1 MPLLS
6 PIAGD
11 PQRPTATGAIE
22 RTLAMTTIKASCPT
36 CGEVEL
42 TPADVSLMVCSHAPM
57 SYYAFSCPTCTDEVR
72 KPADDHVVSLL
83 VSGGVPAQ
91 VWELPA
97 EVLETKAGPALTYD
111 DLLDFALELSSTDLL
126 SAAASSPVR
135 A

>member
-1 MPLLS
+1 V
-6 PIAGD
+6 
-11 PQRPTATGAIE
+11 
-22 RTLAMTTIKASCPT
+22 TTIKASCPT

-42 TPADVSLMVCSHAPM
+42 TPADVSLMVCTHAPL
-57 SYYAFSCPTCTDEVR
+57 SYYAFDCGTCSEEVR

-97 EVLETKAGPALTYD
+97 EVLEVKSGPVLTYD
-111 DLLDFALELSSTDLL
+111 DLLDFGLALSRLDDLA
-126 SAAASSPVR
+126 SVAATPVR